1 MIFVDISQDQVT
13 PSKVWAAKTASVSM
27 MEDDLGVVMEPGPT
41 LEALGRRI
49 EAIVSWEITLGR
61 GSLAWIAR

>member
-1 MIFVDISQDQVT
+1 M
-13 PSKVWAAKTASVSM
+13 WAAKTASVLM

-49 EAIVSWEITLGR
+49 GAIVSREITLGR
-61 GSLAWIAR
+61 GSLAWSAR

>member
-1 MIFVDISQDQVT
+1 M
-13 PSKVWAAKTASVSM
+13 WAAKTASVLM

-49 EAIVSWEITLGR
+49 GAIV
-61 GSLAWIAR
+61 